1 MLPATLSCVSSSSFS
16 RAAVAFSKSCA
27 YTESRAVEDHST
39 ITLHGNNIHDNLI
52 RTGQTFNKLSHVL
65 VTRKSPKHV
74 KLC

>member
-39 ITLHGNNIHDNLI
+39 KTFHRNNIHDNLV
-52 RTGQTFNKLSHVL
+52 RTGHRNNIQLEDF
-65 VTRKSPKHV
+65 
-74 KLC
+74 